1 MTDNTQANALLDFL
15 RQHVIRS
22 KGLEITENTSLVTS
36 GLVDS
41 LTLPQL
47 LNQLENVTG
56 LRIPSGR
63 VSPQDFE
70 TVIAMLSAAQRVG
83 QPKPK

>member
-15 RQHVIRS
+15 RQHVIRTN
-22 KGLEITENTSLVTS
+22 GLEITENTSLS
-36 GLVDS
+36 GLIDS

-47 LNQLENVTG
+47 LIQLENVTG
-56 LRIPSGR
+56 LRIPGGR
-63 VSPQDFE
+63 VSPQDLE
-70 TVIAMLSAAQRVG
+70 TVIAMLSAARRVG